1 MTDDRVAPILVL
13 RARAE
18 ARSLLFRA
26 GEFTLGDALD
36 PLFAYAYKAGLVNM
50 LGTEAIEDI
59 VYDAFGIEHAA

>member
-1 MTDDRVAPILVL
+1 MSGDCIAPVLVL

-18 ARSLLFRA
+18 ARSLLFRC

-36 PLFAYAYKAGLVNM
+36 PLFAYAHKAGLVNM
-50 LGTEAIEDI
+50 LGTEAIENI